1 MLIGES
7 RSIIFF
13 ENEVIFL
20 DKYLENEKW
29 IIRSSNRKFI
39 VGISDNN
46 VFNDQCNFLLRK
58 NSFKSLSEHALS
70 VEIPVEDFKIISFE
84 KNIDSLL
91 AMAILKMRKDGLPIS
106 ENARGRIRNLSS
118 PNHQESVLAT
128 TSYILKPGIDFNT
141 RLQRAVLWLQV
152 GVMSDGGLTNRHLKS
167 ESGDCSRARS
177 IVGNFRE
184 QSEGF
189 SYLYETLPGIS
200 AR

>member
-1 MLIGES
+1 M
-7 RSIIFF
+7 
-13 ENEVIFL
+13 

-29 IIRSSNRKFI
+29 MVRSGNRKFI

-58 NSFKSLSEHALS
+58 KSFKSLSEHALS

-84 KNIDSLL
+84 KNLDSLL
-91 AMAILKMRKDGLPIS
+91 AMAILKMRKDGLLIS

-128 TSYILKPGIDFNT
+128 TSYILKPGIDFYT

-152 GVMSDGGLTNRHLKS
+152 GVMSDGGSTNRHQKS
-167 ESGDCSRARS
+167 EAGDCSRARS

-184 QSEGF
+184 QAEGF